1 MKSVKPKS
9 KIKNPVIAKYVD
21 AKEKQILE
29 IQSMFSNMVD
39 EIVKIKSAIS
49 NIKIEISEIKSQI
62 LNLQNQK
69 SKTKSSKPNIENEI
83 PKINYVRCR
92 MCSYTF
98 IEDNRKLRLC
108 DACTQKVIAK

>member
-39 EIVKIKSAIS
+39 EIVKIKS
-49 NIKIEISEIKSQI
+49 EI

-83 PKINYVRCR
+83 PKTNNAICRLCSNPYEDDDRNYV
-92 MCSYTF
+92 
-98 IEDNRKLRLC
+98 LC
-108 DACTQKVIAK
+108 DRCMRLINKK

>member
-83 PKINYVRCR
+83 PKTNNAICRLCSNPYEDDDRNYV
-92 MCSYTF
+92 
-98 IEDNRKLRLC
+98 LC
-108 DACTQKVIAK
+108 DRCMRLINKK